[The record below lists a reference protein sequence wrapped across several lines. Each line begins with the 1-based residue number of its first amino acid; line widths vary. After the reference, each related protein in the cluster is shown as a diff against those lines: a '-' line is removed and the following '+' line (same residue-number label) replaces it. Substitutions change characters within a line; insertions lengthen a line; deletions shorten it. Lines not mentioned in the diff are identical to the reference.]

1 MSRGLGRL
9 QRQIVRYLEKSPE
22 RRASRRQLEK
32 VFVDQEGHTASN
44 LLRAIRSLERM
55 YHLSLRD
62 VADKDR
68 AFVSL
73 PRQVERISEDYILAL
88 LRQAAERP

>member
-1 MSRGLGRL
+1 MSRGPGRL

-22 RRASRRQLEK
+22 RRTSRRELER

-44 LLRAIRSLERM
+44 LLRAIRLLEMM
-55 YHLSLRD
+55 YHLSLKD

-73 PRQVERISEDYILAL
+73 PRRTERISEDYVLAL
-88 LRQAAERP
+88 LREAAEQP

>member
-1 MSRGLGRL
+1 MSRGPGRL
-9 QRQIVRYLEKSPE
+9 QRQIVRHLEKSPE
-22 RRASRRQLEK
+22 RRASRRELEK
-32 VFVDQEGHTASN
+32 VFVEQEGHTASN

-62 VADKDR
+62 TADKDR

-73 PRQVERISEDYILAL
+73 PRRYQRISEDYALAL
-88 LRQAAERP
+88 LREAAERR